1 MVQVKIIKADDRR
14 IQSEINNWLMDRQS
28 NPDSRF
34 KLLDTRI
41 MQFGTGV
48 ILVAMITY
56 DEIYTRT
63 NLVSKYVKSNGTK

>member
-56 DEIYTRT
+56 DEIDTRT
-63 NLVSKYVKSNGTK
+63 NLVSKYVNSNGTK

>member
-56 DEIYTRT
+56 DEIDTRT